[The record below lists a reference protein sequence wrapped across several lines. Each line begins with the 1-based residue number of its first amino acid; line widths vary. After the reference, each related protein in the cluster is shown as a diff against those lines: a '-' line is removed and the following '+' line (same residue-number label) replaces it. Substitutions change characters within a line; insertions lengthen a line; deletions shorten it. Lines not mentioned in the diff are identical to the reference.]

1 VAAAA
6 RECSYASLFPFLPPL
21 FISGYFACLTIC
33 LLAQGHSSKSVKGAA
48 ERKENK
54 MDETKSVKAKQRH
67 PFEVGT
73 ERAMI

>member
-1 VAAAA
+1 MFLRLSISFSAAAFYL
-6 RECSYASLFPFLPPL
+6 RLL
-21 FISGYFACLTIC
+21 CLSDYLLVC